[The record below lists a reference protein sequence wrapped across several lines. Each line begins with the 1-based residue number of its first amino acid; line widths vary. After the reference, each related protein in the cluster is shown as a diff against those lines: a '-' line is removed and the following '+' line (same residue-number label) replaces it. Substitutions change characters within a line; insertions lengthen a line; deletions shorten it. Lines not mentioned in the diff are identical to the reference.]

1 MKPIFKSDA
10 AKTLMLEWFE
20 RFRAR
25 LRVPTE
31 SRMVPTRF
39 GETHVLVG
47 GPADAPPVVVLH
59 GAMASSAH
67 LLGELAPLLERFRL
81 HAVDVVGQSVKT
93 PHARPSVKNNDYG
106 VWLADVLDGLSLA
119 SAPIIAV
126 SWGGFAAIR
135 LAAHAP
141 ERIERLALLVPAG
154 IVNGSAWQGMTKLMW
169 PMMMWR
175 MFPSEKRF
183 DAFANR
189 LLTTTDDDWKPYLHD
204 AFSSFNMD
212 MTVPKLATPDEL
224 ARFQAP
230 TFVLAGDGDLSFPGA
245 KLLARA
251 TELFPSLVAQE
262 LVANCRHSPP
272 TTDVF
277 RAWLGE
283 KLARFLADAHSNA
296 SRSVVTTAC

>member
-10 AKTLMLEWFE
+10 AKSVMLEWFE

-25 LRVPTE
+25 LPVPSE
-31 SRMVPTRF
+31 SRLVPTRF
-39 GETHVLVG
+39 GDTHVLVAG
-47 GPADAPPVVVLH
+47 DGPPLVALH

-67 LLGELAPLLERFRL
+67 LLGELAPLLSRYRI
-81 HAVDVVGQSVKT
+81 HAIDVIGQSVKT
-93 PHARPSVKNNDYG
+93 PHARPSVKNDDYG
-106 VWLADVLDGLSLA
+106 VWLADVLDGLGLQA
-119 SAPIIAV
+119 APIIAV

-154 IVNGSAWQGMTKLMW
+154 VVNGSAWAGLTKLMW

-183 DAFANR
+183 DAFAHN
-189 LLTTTDDDWKPYLHD
+189 LLTTTDDDWKPYLRA

-224 ARFQAP
+224 ARFRAP

-251 TELFPSLVAQE
+251 AELFPVLAERE
-262 LVANCRHSPP
+262 LVENCKHSPP
-272 TTDVF
+272 TTETF
-277 RAWLGE
+277 RTWLAA
-283 KLARFLADAHSNA
+283 KLTRFFDDAHSISN
-296 SRSVVTTAC
+296 RSVVTSA